1 MNRDP
6 KSGFSLT
13 VSDKLEIVSFL
24 GGNTSVAPC
33 STKKLIIFVA
43 LFIMAI
49 LRGHLLI
56 SKEFHKPMINMKRKR
71 KPSNNDRYEKKE
83 NFIKQ

>member
-6 KSGFSLT
+6 KSGFSST
-13 VSDKLEIVSFL
+13 
-24 GGNTSVAPC
+24 GTTSVAPC
-33 STKKLIIFVA
+33 STKKVIIFVA
-43 LFIMAI
+43 LFLMAI

-56 SKEFHKPMINMKRKR
+56 SKEFYKTMINMRRKR

-83 NFIKQ
+83 NLIKQ